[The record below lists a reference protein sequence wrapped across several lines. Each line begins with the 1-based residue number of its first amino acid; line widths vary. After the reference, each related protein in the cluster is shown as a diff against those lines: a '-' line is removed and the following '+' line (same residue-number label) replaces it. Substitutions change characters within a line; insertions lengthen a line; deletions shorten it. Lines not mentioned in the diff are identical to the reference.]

1 MSERGGRTTDYKNRA
16 KIVFTR
22 IGFIIFGFSQ
32 YTFKI
37 FCLRLSLQNLLPRR
51 ILVTWATVLVVMAQ
65 ASQANKHSQCTL
77 DILKETAKNACDHL
91 SDKIRN
97 DVRDPFH
104 RGKESLGF
112 HANHGKQVFIII
124 NNTYLRIV
132 SHRRLQRPIVDE
144 SRKKRLP
151 CEFSGNGKSR
161 PCECAYNNHYKY
173 RIAVNQL
180 TITLT

>member
-22 IGFIIFGFSQ
+22 IGFITLGFSL
-32 YTFKI
+32 YIFKI
-37 FCLRLSLQNLLPRR
+37 FSICLSLQNLLPRR

-97 DVRDPFH
+97 DLRDPFH

-112 HANHGKQVFIII
+112 HANHHGKQVFIII

-161 PCECAYNNHYKY
+161 PCECAY
-173 RIAVNQL
+173 II
-180 TITLT
+180 TIINIELQSIN